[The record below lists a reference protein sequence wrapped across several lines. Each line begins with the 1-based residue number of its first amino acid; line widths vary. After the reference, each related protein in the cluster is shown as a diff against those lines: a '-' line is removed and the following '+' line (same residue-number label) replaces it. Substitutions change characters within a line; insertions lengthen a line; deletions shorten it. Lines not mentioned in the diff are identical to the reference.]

1 MNISFEKQ
9 DNVNALLTVTLEKAD
24 YEKQVND
31 ALKNFSK
38 KASLPGFRAGHAPMS
53 IIKKRFGTEIKA
65 EEVNKVLGS
74 ELYNYI
80 HEQKLKVLGQPLA
93 NDEKTPE
100 LNFETMDT
108 LTFAFDV
115 ALAPEF
121 DAKVSDK
128 DKLTYYVI
136 SVDDAMV
143 DKQVQAYCQR
153 GGQHKK
159 VDSYEPKDLVK
170 GHMAELDADGKLKE
184 GGIEVED
191 AVLLPEYMK
200 NEDEKAKFNGAK
212 TDDVMTFNP
221 FAAYDGSDV
230 ELSSLLKI
238 SKEEAAEMKSDFSLQ
253 ITEITRYEAAP
264 VDQKLFDQVFGE
276 GEVKSEEEFRS
287 RIADDLKAEVKAE
300 SNFKFVQDLRKYLTE
315 RVGDVKFPEALLRRI
330 MKVNYPDR
338 SEEDLE
344 RSFEPSIKE
353 LLWHLIKEQLAD
365 QLEVKVEQADVMETA
380 KRLTRIQFAQY
391 GMTNLPE
398 DIVANCAQEKLKD
411 NGQAE
416 RMVSI
421 TEEEKI
427 AAKVKEV
434 VSLEEKTVS
443 TEEFGKLF
451 EEEGK

>member
-9 DNVNALLTVTLEKAD
+9 DNVSALLTVTLEKTD

-31 ALKNFSK
+31 ALKDFCK
-38 KASLPGFRAGHAPMS
+38 KASLPGFRVGHAPMS

-65 EEVNKVLGS
+65 EEVNKVLGK
-74 ELYNYI
+74 ELFNYI
-80 HEQKLKVLGQPLA
+80 DEQKLHVLGQPLA
-93 NDEKTPE
+93 NEEKTPE

-108 LTFAFDV
+108 FTFAFDV

-121 DAKVSDK
+121 DAKVSDQ

-136 SVDDAMV
+136 NVDDAMV
-143 DKQVQAYCQR
+143 DKQVQGYCQR
-153 GGQHKK
+153 GGQHKI
-159 VDSYEPKDLVK
+159 VDSYEPKDMVK
-170 GHMAELDADGKLKE
+170 GHLAELDADGNLKE
-184 GGIEVED
+184 GGIEVEN
-191 AVLLPEYMK
+191 AAMLPEYMK
-200 NEDEKAKFNGAK
+200 SEDEKAKFNGAK

-221 FAAYDGSDV
+221 FAAYDGSSV

-287 RIADDLKAEVKAE
+287 RVADDLKARFAAD
-300 SNFKFVQDLRKYLTE
+300 SDFKFVHDLRKYLTE

-330 MKVNYPDR
+330 VKVNYPDKD
-338 SEEDLE
+338 EESLE
-344 RSFEPSIKE
+344 KSFEPSMKE

-365 QLEVKVEQADVMETA
+365 QLEVKVEQSDVLETA
-380 KRLTRIQFAQY
+380 KLLTRIQFAHY
-391 GMTNLPE
+391 GMVNLPE
-398 DIVANCAQEKLKD
+398 DIVAQCAMEKLKD
-411 NGQAE
+411 KGQAE

-421 TEEEKI
+421 AEENKI
-427 AAKVKEV
+427 AAKVRDV
-434 VSLEEKTVS
+434 VSLEEKTIS
-443 TEEFGKLF
+443 TEEFDKLM